1 MTIRRILSLRV
12 SFLLIL
18 LFGAF
23 LPLGLVGLYLNR
35 SAARSGEELVR
46 ARLERGLRQVVT
58 GVGARW
64 VTQRTALLHL
74 AEHPEV
80 QRRLRSPTSL
90 AGESL
95 TSAAL
100 GELAEGIG
108 DFAEAVLVRDNAGA
122 VHWRLTSAS
131 REQPTEAR
139 FASRLPVELPIYDSA
154 SGRRIGTIEARLFV
168 SRLAPGG
175 GGWYGIGGSVLG
187 LFDPRTGDPL
197 LPLTIDPER
206 FRQPRF
212 SWANESWLSVSHTL
226 REPPLDILLAAP
238 LGPFTEPFER
248 TARRGT
254 LALIAIALIAFTLA
268 TWVTGRLT
276 RSLGRLAA
284 AADAVSAGDL
294 ERKVEETG
302 GDETRRVARAFN
314 TMVMSLRETLMRLTQ
329 KESLAAV
336 GEFATSLAHE
346 VRNPLTSVRLILQ
359 KAKARSDDPKCSEL
373 ITTALSTLDGLNR
386 TVSGALSVA
395 QSGLVKAQ
403 TIDLRSP
410 LAAAMR
416 TEEPEFLARGA
427 LLEPLGSAAP
437 VHVHG
442 DAAALERLFL
452 NLLRNAAQALGP
464 QGRASVG
471 LEVAGDVATVSIVDS
486 GPGIPKDDLERVFE
500 PFYSTRAEGTG
511 LGLAIARQIV
521 TAHGGELSIASEEGH
536 GTEVRVK
543 LPLARRT

>member
-1 MTIRRILSLRV
+1 MKIRRILSLRT

-23 LPLGLVGLYLNR
+23 LPLGLLGLYLNR

-46 ARLERGLRQVVT
+46 TRLERGLREAVT
-58 GVGARW
+58 GIGARW
-64 VTQRTALLHL
+64 VTQRTALLQL
-74 AEHPEV
+74 TDHPEV
-80 QRRLRSPTSL
+80 QRRLGSPNSF
-90 AGESL
+90 AGAPL

-100 GELAEGIG
+100 SELAEPIG
-108 DFAEAVLVRDNAGA
+108 DFADAALVRDNAGS
-122 VHWRLTSAS
+122 VHWQFISAPG
-131 REQPTEAR
+131 EGPNEVG
-139 FASRLPVELPIYDSA
+139 FAGRLPVELPIYDRD
-154 SGRRIGTIEARLFV
+154 SGRRLGTIEARLFV
-168 SRLAPGG
+168 SQLAPGT
-175 GGWYGIGGSVLG
+175 GGWYGVGGSVLG
-187 LFDPRTGDPL
+187 LFDSRTGDPL
-197 LPLTIDPER
+197 LPINIDPER
-206 FRQPRF
+206 FRQSRF
-212 SWANESWLSVSHTL
+212 SWANESWLGVSHTL
-226 REPPLDILLAAP
+226 REPPLDIVLAAP

-254 LALIAIALIAFTLA
+254 LALIAIAIVAFTLA
-268 TWVTGRLT
+268 TLVTGRLT
-276 RSLGRLAA
+276 RSLGQLAA

-294 ERKVEETG
+294 DRKVDETG

-314 TMVMSLRETLMRLTQ
+314 TMVVSLRETLTRLTQ

-359 KAKARSDDPKCSEL
+359 KAKASSADPKCSEL

-395 QSGLVKAQ
+395 QSGLVNAQ
-403 TIDLRSP
+403 TIDLHDP
-410 LAAAMR
+410 LGAAMR
-416 TEEPEFLARGA
+416 TVEPEFQSSGA
-427 LLEPLGSAAP
+427 SLEPLARNTP
-437 VHVHG
+437 VHVHA

-464 QGRASVG
+464 QGRARVG
-471 LEVAGDVATVSIVDS
+471 LKVAGGIATVSIVDN
-486 GPGIPKDDLERVFE
+486 GPGIPKGDLERVFE

-521 TAHGGELSIASEEGH
+521 AAHGGELTIASDESH

-543 LPLARRT
+543 LPLSRHA

>member
-1 MTIRRILSLRV
+1 MTIRHTFSLRS

-23 LPLGLVGLYLNR
+23 LPLGMVGFWLNR

-46 ARLERGLRQVVT
+46 TRLERGLREVVT
-58 GVGARW
+58 GIGARW
-64 VTQRTALLHL
+64 VTQRTALLQL

-80 QRRLRSPTSL
+80 QRRLRSPTSF
-90 AGESL
+90 AGPPL

-100 GELAEGIG
+100 DGLAQGIG
-108 DFAEAVLVRDNAGA
+108 DFAEAVFVRDNAGA
-122 VHWRLTSAS
+122 VHYQITPAPGESPTDVRLVA
-131 REQPTEAR
+131 
-139 FASRLPVELPIYDSA
+139 RLPVELPIYDSE

-197 LPLTIDPER
+197 LPLTIEPER
-206 FRQPRF
+206 FRQRRF
-212 SWANESWLSVSHTL
+212 SWANESWLSANHTL
-226 REPPLDILLAAP
+226 REPPLEIVLAAP

-248 TARRGT
+248 AAGRGT

-276 RSLGRLAA
+276 RSLGQLAA

-294 ERKVEETG
+294 EGKVEETG

-314 TMVMSLRETLMRLTQ
+314 TMVTSLRETMTKLTQ

-346 VRNPLTSVRLILQ
+346 VRNPLTSVRLVLQ
-359 KAKARSDDPKCSEL
+359 KAKARPDDPKCSEL
-373 ITTALSTLDGLNR
+373 ITTALSMLDGLNR
-386 TVSGALSVA
+386 TVTGALSVA

-403 TIDLRSP
+403 TIDLLAP

-416 TEEPEFLARGA
+416 TAEPEFQTRGA
-427 LLEPLGSAAP
+427 LLEPLVGATP
-437 VHVHG
+437 VHVQA

-464 QGRASVG
+464 EGRASVE
-471 LEVAGDVATVSIVDS
+471 LEVAGGVATVSIVDS
-486 GPGIPKDDLERVFE
+486 GPGIPKEDLERVFD

-521 TAHGGELSIASEEGH
+521 TAHGGELSLESEEGH
-536 GTEVRVK
+536 GTEVRIK
-543 LPLARRT
+543 LPLTRHT

>member
-1 MTIRRILSLRV
+1 MTIRRILSLRA

-23 LPLGLVGLYLNR
+23 LPLGLLGLYLNR

-46 ARLERGLRQVVT
+46 TRLERGVREVVA
-58 GVGARW
+58 GIGGRW
-64 VTQRTALLHL
+64 VTQRTALLQL
-74 AEHPEV
+74 AEHPDV
-80 QRRLRSPTSL
+80 QRRLRSPTSFFD
-90 AGESL
+90 APL

-100 GELAEGIG
+100 DELAEGIG
-108 DFAEAVLVRDNAGA
+108 DFAEAVVVRDDAGA
-122 VHWRLTSAS
+122 VHWQIAWEAS
-131 REQPTEAR
+131 ERPTNAR
-139 FASRLPVELPIYDSA
+139 NAASLPVELPCYDSE
-154 SGRRIGTIEARLFV
+154 SGRRIGTIEARILV
-168 SRLAPGG
+168 SRLSPGG

-197 LPLTIDPER
+197 LPLTIEPER

-212 SWANESWLSVSHTL
+212 SWANESWLGVSHTL
-226 REPPLDILLAAP
+226 REPPLDIVLAAP

-254 LALIAIALIAFTLA
+254 LALIAIALIAFILA
-268 TWVTGRLT
+268 TLVTGRLT
-276 RSLGRLAA
+276 RSLGQLAA

-314 TMVMSLRETLMRLTQ
+314 TMVISLRETLMRLTQ

-359 KAKARSDDPKCSEL
+359 KAKARSADPKCSEL
-373 ITTALSTLDGLNR
+373 ITTALATLEGLNR

-395 QSGLVKAQ
+395 QSGLVNAQ
-403 TIDLRSP
+403 TIDLREP

-416 TEEPEFLARGA
+416 TVEPEFQTCGAR
-427 LLEPLGSAAP
+427 LEPLAHGTP
-437 VHVHG
+437 VHVQA

-464 QGRASVG
+464 QGRARVA
-471 LEVAGDVATVSIVDS
+471 LEVAEGVATVSIVDS
-486 GPGIPKDDLERVFE
+486 GPGIPKDDLERVFD

-521 TAHGGELSIASEEGH
+521 AAHGGELSIESQEGH

-543 LPLARRT
+543 LPLAPRA

>member
-1 MTIRRILSLRV
+1 MTMRRTLSLRA

-23 LPLGLVGLYLNR
+23 LPLGMVGLWLNR

-46 ARLERGLRQVVT
+46 ERLERGLREVAT
-58 GVGARW
+58 GIGARW
-64 VTQRTALLHL
+64 VTQRTALLGL

-80 QRRLRSPTSL
+80 QRRLGSPTSF
-90 AGESL
+90 AGAPL

-100 GELAEGIG
+100 GESADGIA
-108 DFAEAVLVRDNAGA
+108 DFAEAVVVRDDAGA
-122 VHWRLTSAS
+122 VHWQLGSAS
-131 REQPTEAR
+131 GEGLTEVRTA
-139 FASRLPVELPIYDSA
+139 ARLPVELPVYDSET
-154 SGRRIGTIEARLFV
+154 GRQIGTLEARLLT

-187 LFDPRTGDPL
+187 LFDLRTGDPL
-197 LPLTIDPER
+197 LPLTIEAER
-206 FRQPRF
+206 FRQPHF
-212 SWANESWLSVSHTL
+212 SWADESWLSVSHTL
-226 REPPLDILLAAP
+226 REPPLEIVLAAP

-268 TWVTGRLT
+268 TFVTGRLT
-276 RSLGRLAA
+276 RSLGQLAA

-294 ERKVEETG
+294 DRKVEETG

-314 TMVMSLRETLMRLTQ
+314 SMVISLRETLMRLTQ

-359 KAKARSDDPKCSEL
+359 KAKARPDDPKSSEL
-373 ITTALSTLDGLNR
+373 ISTALSTLDGLNR

-395 QSGLVKAQ
+395 QSGLVQAQ
-403 TIDLRSP
+403 TIDLRDP

-416 TEEPEFLARGA
+416 TVEPEFQTCGA
-427 LLEPLGSAAP
+427 TLEPLAGATP
-437 VHVHG
+437 VHVQA

-471 LEVAGDVATVSIVDS
+471 LEVAGGVATVSIVD
-486 GPGIPKDDLERVFE
+486 GGLGIHKDDLERVFE

-521 TAHGGELSIASEEGH
+521 AAHGGELSITSEEGR
-536 GTEVRVK
+536 GTEVRIK
-543 LPLARRT
+543 LPLTRHT

>member
-1 MTIRRILSLRV
+1 MTMRRTLSLRA

-23 LPLGLVGLYLNR
+23 LPLGLVGLWLNR

-46 ARLERGLRQVVT
+46 ARLERGVREVIT
-58 GVGARW
+58 GIGARW
-64 VTQRTALLHL
+64 VTQRTALLQI
-74 AEHPEV
+74 AEHPEL
-80 QRRLRSPTSL
+80 QRRLRSPDSFTG
-90 AGESL
+90 APL

-100 GELAEGIG
+100 SDLAEGIG
-108 DFAEAVLVRDNAGA
+108 DFADAVMVRDNAGA
-122 VHWRLTSAS
+122 VHWQTTAAPGEFPTDVRSA
-131 REQPTEAR
+131 A
-139 FASRLPVELPIYDSA
+139 RLPVELPIYDSD

-206 FRQPRF
+206 FRQPHF
-212 SWANESWLSVSHTL
+212 SWANESWLGVSHTL
-226 REPPLDILLAAP
+226 REPPLDIVLAAP

-254 LALIAIALIAFTLA
+254 LALIAVALIAFTLA
-268 TWVTGRLT
+268 TLVTGRLT
-276 RSLGRLAA
+276 RSLGQLAA
-284 AADAVSAGDL
+284 GADAVSAGDL
-294 ERKVEETG
+294 DRKVEETG
-302 GDETRRVARAFN
+302 GHETRRVARAFN
-314 TMVMSLRETLMRLTQ
+314 TMVISLRETLTRLTQ

-359 KAKARSDDPKCSEL
+359 KANAQSHDPKCSEL

-395 QSGLVKAQ
+395 QSGLVRAQ
-403 TIDLRSP
+403 TIDLRDP
-410 LAAAMR
+410 LGAAMR
-416 TEEPEFLARGA
+416 TVKPEFQTRGARLEPLARGT
-427 LLEPLGSAAP
+427 P
-437 VHVHG
+437 VHVQG
-442 DAAALERLFL
+442 DAVALERLFL

-464 QGRASVG
+464 QGRAQVG
-471 LEVAGDVATVSIVDS
+471 LEVAAGVATVTIADS
-486 GPGIPKDDLERVFE
+486 GSGIPKGDLERVFE
-500 PFYSTRAEGTG
+500 PFYSTSPEGTG

-521 TAHGGELSIASEEGH
+521 AAHGGELTIESEEGR

-543 LPLARRT
+543 LPLTRGA

>member
-1 MTIRRILSLRV
+1 MTIRRILSLRT

-23 LPLGLVGLYLNR
+23 LPLGLLGLYLNR

-46 ARLERGLRQVVT
+46 TRLERGLRDAVT
-58 GVGARW
+58 GMGARW
-64 VTQRTALLHL
+64 VTQRTALLEL

-80 QRRLRSPTSL
+80 QRRLISPDSI
-90 AGESL
+90 AGTPL

-108 DFAEAVLVRDNAGA
+108 DFADAVVVRDNASTVLWQTTA
-122 VHWRLTSAS
+122 VPGEFRNDVRSSA
-131 REQPTEAR
+131 
-139 FASRLPVELPIYDSA
+139 RLPVELPVYDSE
-154 SGRRIGTIEARLFV
+154 SGRRIGTIEARLLV

-175 GGWYGIGGSVLG
+175 GSWYGIGGSVLG

-206 FRQPRF
+206 FQQPRF
-212 SWANESWLSVSHTL
+212 TWANESWLSVSHTL
-226 REPPLDILLAAP
+226 REPPLDIVLAAP

-254 LALIAIALIAFTLA
+254 LALIVIALIAFTLA
-268 TWVTGRLT
+268 TLVTGRLT

-294 ERKVEETG
+294 DRRVEETG
-302 GDETRRVARAFN
+302 GNETRRVAHAFN
-314 TMVMSLRETLMRLTQ
+314 TMVTSLRETLTRLTQ

-359 KAKARSDDPKCSEL
+359 KAKASSDDPNCSEL
-373 ITTALSTLDGLNR
+373 ISTALSTLDGLNR
-386 TVSGALSVA
+386 TVSGVLSVA
-395 QSGLVKAQ
+395 QSGLVNAQ
-403 TIDLRSP
+403 TIDLRDP

-416 TEEPEFLARGA
+416 TAEPEFQDRGA
-427 LLEPLGSAAP
+427 RLEPLAGSTP
-437 VHVHG
+437 VRVHG

-452 NLLRNAAQALGP
+452 NLLRNAAQALGA

-471 LEVAGDVATVSIVDS
+471 LEVTGDVATVSIVDS

-500 PFYSTRAEGTG
+500 PFYSTRADGTG

-521 TAHGGELSIASEEGH
+521 TAHGGELTIASQEGH
-536 GTEVRVK
+536 GTEVRVT
-543 LPLARRT
+543 LPLTRHA

>member
-1 MTIRRILSLRV
+1 MTIRHVLSLRT

-18 LFGAF
+18 FFGAI
-23 LPLGLVGLYLNR
+23 LPLGIVGFWLNR
-35 SAARSGEELVR
+35 SAARSGEQLVR
-46 ARLERGLRQVVT
+46 TRLERGLREAVT
-58 GVGARW
+58 GIGARW
-64 VTQRTALLHL
+64 VVQRTALLRL
-74 AEHPEV
+74 AEHPDV
-80 QRRLRSPTSL
+80 QGRLRSPASF
-90 AGESL
+90 AGAPL

-100 GELAEGIG
+100 GEAAAGIR
-108 DFAEAVLVRDNAGA
+108 DFAEAVLVRGNDGA
-122 VHWRLTSAS
+122 VYGEITLTSGELPADAG
-131 REQPTEAR
+131 PTA
-139 FASRLPVELPIYDSA
+139 RLPVELPVYDSA
-154 SGRRIGTIEARLFV
+154 SGRRIGTIEARLLV
-168 SRLAPGG
+168 SQLAPGT

-212 SWANESWLSVSHTL
+212 SWADESWIGVTATL
-226 REPPLDILLAAP
+226 REPPLDVVLAAP

-248 TARRGT
+248 TAGRGT
-254 LALIAIALIAFTLA
+254 LALVAVALIAFGLA

-276 RSLGRLAA
+276 RSLGQLAA

-294 ERKVEETG
+294 EHTVEETG

-314 TMVMSLRETLMRLTQ
+314 TMVVSLRETLTRLAQ

-346 VRNPLTSVRLILQ
+346 VRNPLTSVRLVLQ
-359 KAKARSDDPKCSEL
+359 KAKARSEDPKCSEL

-395 QSGLVKAQ
+395 RSGLVKAE
-403 TIDLRSP
+403 TIDLRAP
-410 LAAAMR
+410 LEAAMR
-416 TEEPEFLARGA
+416 TAEPEFQAGGAR
-427 LLEPLGSAAP
+427 LEPLETAAP
-437 VHVHG
+437 VQVHG

-464 QGRASVG
+464 DGRATVELDVVG
-471 LEVAGDVATVSIVDS
+471 GIATVLIADDGS
-486 GPGIPKDDLERVFE
+486 GIPSEDLERVFE

-521 TAHGGELSIASEEGH
+521 TAHGGEISIESEEAR
-536 GTEVRVK
+536 GTEVRIR
-543 LPLARRT
+543 LPLSRRT